1 MVTVFRITFWK
12 VSTWKDIC
20 FRNSVRNVLTK
31 SPSPSSRCGHVT
43 VKQGQPHQENCHYN
57 FKCWS
62 CDWLLLIVCE
72 VWSTPSGELP
82 LLNLQLTLPM
92 TLHAPSRSQFVF
104 ITSINRLYLDKLPT
118 LVSFIINI
126 SGYIILIIKYF
137 QWKTLLPMT
146 LSINA
151 TLSVYKQ
158 KDWQN
163 RSFIA
168 A

>member
-1 MVTVFRITFWK
+1 
-12 VSTWKDIC
+12 
-20 FRNSVRNVLTK
+20 
-31 SPSPSSRCGHVT
+31 
-43 VKQGQPHQENCHYN
+43 
-57 FKCWS
+57 
-62 CDWLLLIVCE
+62 
-72 VWSTPSGELP
+72 
-82 LLNLQLTLPM
+82 M

-151 TLSVYKQ
+151 TLSVYKK